1 MTDSRSARPSAR
13 RGKVW
18 QRGCIMLCVF
28 CKTKKRVEEAMS
40 IQKKSLISTLKTAKK
55 ANVASDAKGEKIA
68 SMRVPYMKSAVV
80 STKNLSG
87 KAAASAKVSF
97 KSVKSAKAASFK
109 SAKANFTKVAL

>member
-68 SMRVPYMKSAVV
+68 SMRVPYA
-80 STKNLSG
+80 
-87 KAAASAKVSF
+87 KAAVSSKMSF
-97 KSVKSAKAASFK
+97 KSLKSAKAATLK
-109 SAKANFTKVAL
+109 SAKNASFKVAL